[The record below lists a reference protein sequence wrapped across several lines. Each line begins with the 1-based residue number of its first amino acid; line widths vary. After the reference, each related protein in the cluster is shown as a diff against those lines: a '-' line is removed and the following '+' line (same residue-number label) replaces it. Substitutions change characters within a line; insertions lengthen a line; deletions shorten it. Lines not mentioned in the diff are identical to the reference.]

1 MSENR
6 KNKTEYD
13 EYVVDKLD
21 HIDEN
26 LNWIIVI
33 LLGIVLTQLGVV
45 LYFLFRMFPN
55 IFR

>member
-13 EYVVDKLD
+13 EYVVDTLD

-33 LLGIVLTQLGVV
+33 LLGIVIELGVV